1 MSGHS
6 VYTDSTPPQLDTGTL
21 PDLPKTLLSA
31 AAAGLDTLSRAALRE
46 LKAVTLT
53 RPPPVLRL
61 AVALQAMKNPNQQVQ
76 DVLAVVLTC
85 LGQQNTDWRHARCI
99 SGRRRR

>member
-1 MSGHS
+1 MICGERWTMSGHS

-46 LKAVTLT
+46 LK
-53 RPPPVLRL
+53 
-61 AVALQAMKNPNQQVQ
+61 VAP
-76 DVLAVVLTC
+76 
-85 LGQQNTDWRHARCI
+85 
-99 SGRRRR
+99 